1 MRRRL
6 ASWLVLGALLVGGGC
21 GSATDRPAAPTV
33 LDVELATVRR
43 IAVVAAGRRAE
54 FLQTAERVWRPAAG
68 ATEEGAALL
77 LGAEERL
84 FPLRG
89 YRRLYV
95 DAADPAFGL
104 AEPAATLTVE
114 TGDGETREV
123 IVGAAT
129 FNGGGFYARLG
140 GHGDAVYLLA
150 RSVLADL
157 RSLAEG
163 RPVLLPGVEDAAID
177 QALDEHDKSVAGE
190 PGESPWVRQA
200 SEAGVSLPESGR

>member
-6 ASWLVLGALLVGGGC
+6 PSFLVVGALLAGGGC
-21 GSATDRPAAPTV
+21 GSATDPPGAPTV
-33 LDVELATVRR
+33 LDVEPATVRR
-43 IAVVAAGRRAE
+43 IAVVVAGRRAE
-54 FLQTAERVWRPAAG
+54 FLQTAQRVWHPAAG
-68 ATEEGAALL
+68 ATEQGAALL

-84 FPLRG
+84 FPLRA
-89 YRRLYV
+89 YRRLHV
-95 DAADPAFGL
+95 DVADPAFGL
-104 AEPAATLTVE
+104 AEPTATLTVE

-123 IVGAAT
+123 SVGAAT

-140 GHGDAVYLLA
+140 GGGDAVYLLA

-177 QALDEHDKSVAGE
+177 QALDEHDGSVAGG
-190 PGESPWVRQA
+190 PPESPWVRQA
-200 SEAGVSLPESGR
+200 TEAGVSLPESGR